1 MHAQYN
7 QLALENT
14 KKKIYLLPCSAT
26 SILANQ
32 PPATLVDDFFPSFL
46 LYFWPC

>member
-14 KKKIYLLPCSAT
+14 KKKIYLLSCPAT

-32 PPATLVDDFFPSFL
+32 PPETLVDDFFPSFL